1 MLLKLTLIPTVHTI
15 VKWHGGCNERARET
29 CLRYAAE
36 IKLETTGKGGSEYL
50 HSIRNYFR
58 DFSNHDMEIFYT
70 NPIANEHVS
79 MKILKKYKELYAD
92 LNHQRKKFPDP
103 GLSGQM
109 TLMQHMG
116 YSMWLASSGGLLIDG
131 QENMFIE
138 LWNYMRP
145 IIDNEYNNDFFYED
159 IPVNAIKKLDFE
171 ITREKSR
178 ENYYKS

>member
-70 NPIANEHVS
+70 NPIANEYVS
-79 MKILKKYKELYAD
+79 MKHY
-92 LNHQRKKFPDP
+92 
-103 GLSGQM
+103 
-109 TLMQHMG
+109 
-116 YSMWLASSGGLLIDG
+116 
-131 QENMFIE
+131 
-138 LWNYMRP
+138 
-145 IIDNEYNNDFFYED
+145 
-159 IPVNAIKKLDFE
+159 
-171 ITREKSR
+171 
-178 ENYYKS
+178 